1 MNAFSYLVCVTADRS
16 DARHPEV
23 ERRGGEARRLEEGHD
38 EAAEAAVD
46 VQADAVPRRKLA
58 QRDDVVL
65 AAVREVNCGA
75 YDLF

>member
-1 MNAFSYLVCVTADRS
+1 MGIAADTGDTLDS
-16 DARHPEV
+16 EV
-23 ERRGGEARRLEEGHD
+23 ERPHGEPGLLQERHD
-38 EAAEAAVD
+38 EAAQAAVD
-46 VQADAVPRRKLA
+46 VQADAVPRRELA